1 MEEQGRD
8 QQLGVAAAEARPPQL
23 ELFDGLLPGSRH
35 PYINSFALYDLAP
48 KHVYTV
54 TEGDFLQR
62 DGQPVKGV
70 LMIKSREFVLD
81 DVTYEVTISPA
92 KLKEGG
98 QQIEAYPGHQEQVVE
113 EALRRIAIRKRRTS
127 MVDGEPGVRFTL
139 YELRQELKALGS
151 TMSLQEIKRS
161 IEICSKCVISIQR
174 VGETNPDFQAA
185 IFPVRVL
192 ARRLDDG
199 DTISYVTFHPLVAG
213 AIMRMEYR
221 LLNLETSVKFK
232 SYVTRWLHKRLTHRY
247 TNASITGNGYNILAT
262 TIIRDSGMTPYKQ
275 HRDSIRKVREAIAEL
290 KTHGIVLTYTAEDIK
305 DSRGRLEDV
314 KFVLTPSVEFCDEMK
329 KANWH
334 QNQLAAEAEKR
345 GLKLVRGGK
354 ANR

>member
-1 MEEQGRD
+1 MDDLGTD
-8 QQLGVAAAEARPPQL
+8 QPAGVATGGERPPQL
-23 ELFDGLLPGSRH
+23 ELFDGLLPSTRH

-54 TEGDFLQR
+54 TEADYLQR

-70 LMIKSREFVLD
+70 LTIKSRQFMLD
-81 DVTYEVTISPA
+81 EITYEVTISPA
-92 KLKEGG
+92 KLKVGG

-127 MVDGEPGVRFTL
+127 LVDGEPGVRFTL

-174 VGETNPDFQAA
+174 VGETNPDFQSP

-192 ARRLDDG
+192 AKRLDDG

-221 LLNLETSVKFK
+221 LLNLETSVKFR

-247 TNASITGNGYNILAT
+247 TNASISGNGYNILAT

-275 HRDSIRKVREAIAEL
+275 HRDSIRKVREAVSEL
-290 KTHGIVLTYTAEDIK
+290 KEHGILLTYTSEDIK
-305 DSRGRLEDV
+305 DSRGKLEDV
-314 KFVLTPSVEFCDEMK
+314 KFVLTPSVEFVDEMK

-334 QNQLAAEAEKR
+334 QGQLAIEAEKR
-345 GLKLVRGGK
+345 GLKVVRGGK
-354 ANR
+354 ASR